1 MTTVAS
7 RLLPLASLPGQLR
20 AGRFSLALD
29 RPLIMGVVNVTPD
42 SFSDGGR
49 FLDTGRAIAHARRLI
64 EEGADILDLGG
75 ESTRPGAAPVSA
87 REEADRVLPVLEALA
102 DAGVPV
108 SIDTRHAPLM
118 RAALERGASM
128 INDIQ
133 ALTGPGALDAVRESD
148 CAICLMHMQ
157 GEPGT
162 MQVAPAYADVV
173 SEVREFLRTRVD
185 ACVDAGIARER
196 LVIDPGIG
204 FGKTARHNL
213 ELLRGLCR
221 LSELCLPM
229 LVGVSRKALLGRI
242 TGRDVNNRLAGS
254 VSAAV
259 LAAERGAAIVR
270 VHDVAATR
278 DALRVLR
285 AVTDESYEP

>member
-7 RLLPLASLPGQLR
+7 RLLPLASRPGQLR
-20 AGRFSLALD
+20 AGRFSLSLD

-49 FLDTGRAIAHARRLI
+49 FLDTERAIAHAVQLI
-64 EEGADILDLGG
+64 EEGADILDVGG
-75 ESTRPGAAPVSA
+75 ESTRPGAAPVGA
-87 REEADRVLPVLEALA
+87 QEEADRVLPVLEALA
-102 DAGVPV
+102 DAGVPI
-108 SIDTRHAPLM
+108 SIDTRHAQLM

-162 MQVAPAYADVV
+162 MQMATAYTDVV
-173 SEVREFLRTRVD
+173 SEVQEFLRTRID
-185 ACVDAGIARER
+185 ACIDAGIARER

-270 VHDVAATR
+270 VHDVAAPR